1 MRRNLTVSHNARDLN
16 TRTEM
21 SLAAT

>member
-1 MRRNLTVSHNARDLN
+1 MRHNLN

-21 SLAAT
+21 SLVVF